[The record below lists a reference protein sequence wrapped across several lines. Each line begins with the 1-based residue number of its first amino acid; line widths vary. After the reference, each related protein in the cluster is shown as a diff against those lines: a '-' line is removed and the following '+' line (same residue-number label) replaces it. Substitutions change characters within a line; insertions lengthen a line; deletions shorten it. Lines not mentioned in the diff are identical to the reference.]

1 MARKKSSSKKQQSTA
16 QRWTAQTEKVYDK
29 TLRSGNQ
36 VRYRRI
42 NLLQLAKAGT
52 VPKNLIPAA
61 VKSLTDPVLMNGDQ
75 WLQAFEVNQRIVC
88 AALVEPRVFMTE
100 KDALKE
106 LHNSD
111 EEYVLVDA
119 VPPDDLAEIA
129 NLLLS
134 PVEAAADP
142 TGT

>member
-1 MARKKSSSKKQQSTA
+1 MAKKKSSTKQESTA
-16 QRWTAQTEKVYDK
+16 QRWTSQTEKVYET
-29 TLRSGNQ
+29 TLKSGNK

-42 NLLQLAKAGT
+42 NLLHLAKAGT

-61 VKSLTDPVLMNGDQ
+61 VKSLTEPILMSGDQ

-88 AALVEPRVFMTE
+88 AALVEPRVVMTTEELE
-100 KDALKE
+100 KLA
-106 LHNSD
+106 
-111 EEYVLVDA
+111 EEDVEAVLVDV

-142 TGT
+142 TAS